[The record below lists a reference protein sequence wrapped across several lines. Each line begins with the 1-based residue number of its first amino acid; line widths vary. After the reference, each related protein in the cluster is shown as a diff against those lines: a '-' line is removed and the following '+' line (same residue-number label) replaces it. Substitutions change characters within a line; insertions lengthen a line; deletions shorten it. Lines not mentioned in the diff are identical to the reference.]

1 MPCKTAAKELWK
13 ASNRGRLH
21 DLSFIFKVERA
32 QLSARAGEFQR
43 LSRTC
48 C

>member
-1 MPCKTAAKELWK
+1 MPRKTAAKELWK
-13 ASNRGRLH
+13 ASNRGCLH
-21 DLSFIFKVERA
+21 DLSFIFKVRRE

-43 LSRTC
+43 LSRIC